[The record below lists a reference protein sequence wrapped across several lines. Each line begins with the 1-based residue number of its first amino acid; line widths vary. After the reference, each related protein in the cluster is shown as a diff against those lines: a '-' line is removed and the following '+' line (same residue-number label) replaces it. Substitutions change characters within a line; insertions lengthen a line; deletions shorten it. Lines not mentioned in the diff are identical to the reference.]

1 MSNPSKGKMWADIVV
16 MFFLALTPALLS
28 VICFGAAGLLFI
40 VHDITPV
47 VERLLTVGT
56 IMVGVTFVFGFSRL
70 AHNSGISVDEE
81 DEDVVD
87 N

>member
-1 MSNPSKGKMWADIVV
+1 MSNPSKGKMWADIV

-47 VERLLTVGT
+47 VERLLTVGAMT
-56 IMVGVTFVFGFSRL
+56 GCVAFIFAIIIPSP
-70 AHNSGISVDEE
+70 
-81 DEDVVD
+81 
-87 N
+87 